1 MKVRL
6 PLDPD
11 RRNAVGAVSTGA
23 LSPGID
29 RAASR
34 VLTEAIAIGSLDPVM
49 GELIRW
55 RNARRQDCQLCQSHR
70 DEAARSAG
78 VTDATLD
85 AVDHFESSD
94 LPEAHKTALRFVDAY
109 LGNPDEVPADLVR
122 QLQLHFT
129 PTQRAEIILRLHGT
143 TQNRVLRTLGLDQ
156 GPAR

>member
-34 VLTEAIAIGSLDPVM
+34 VLTEAIAIGSLDPVT

-94 LPEAHKTALRFVDAY
+94 FTQDRPGVGRKPLTKYCNSPFDRKAATLELPRFNGKTGREML
-109 LGNPDEVPADLVR
+109 
-122 QLQLHFT
+122 
-129 PTQRAEIILRLHGT
+129 
-143 TQNRVLRTLGLDQ
+143 
-156 GPAR
+156 